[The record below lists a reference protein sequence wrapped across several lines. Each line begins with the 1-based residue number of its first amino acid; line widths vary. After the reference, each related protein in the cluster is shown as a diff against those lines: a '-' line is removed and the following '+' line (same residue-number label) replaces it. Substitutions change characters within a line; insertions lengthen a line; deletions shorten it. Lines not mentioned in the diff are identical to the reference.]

1 MILTLFSS
9 NKIFSSS
16 TLLYVSLKVKKPKIQ
31 GPPVHVRLVFVAVQN
46 SIENDR
52 QDTGNDNSVRK
63 EHLESCWKA
72 IEEGAVVQTNP
83 CSNRYSSDEEIV
95 LIVFKIN
102 TRKNLHP
109 LNRYKTKHDQHRSP
123 KNWTWNDLC

>member
-16 TLLYVSLKVKKPKIQ
+16 TLLYVSLKVKTEDPRTSGSCEISVCYGFKD
-31 GPPVHVRLVFVAVQN
+31 R
-46 SIENDR
+46 IENDR

-72 IEEGAVVQTNP
+72 VEEGAVVQTNP
-83 CSNRYSSDEEIV
+83 CSNRYSSDQEIV

-102 TRKNLHP
+102 TRQGSASLESIQNQ
-109 LNRYKTKHDQHRSP
+109 T
-123 KNWTWNDLC
+123 